1 MMRCMLCR
9 KKVDNLSEHNLCEE
23 CEKKFDFDQGEPY
36 FAEEEEDEGSAKT
49 QIKRILVTSGCA
61 VALIL
66 FLIWVIPFL
75 MSLFNVQPS

>member
-9 KKVDNLSEHNLCEE
+9 KKMDNLSEHNLCEE

-36 FAEEEEDEGSAKT
+36 FAEEDEGSAKT